1 MAWSSRTSSRGGRG
15 RLQHLMAQ
23 RYRILHLVTRLELG
37 GAQQNTLYCAT
48 HHDRSRFDVEVI
60 AGRGGFLDS
69 EASRIPDARVQ
80 LVDYLEHPISPA
92 SDLLA
97 VFKLR
102 DYFRRAEIDLV
113 HTHSSKA
120 GILGRLAAHLA
131 GVPAVVHTVHGWS
144 FNPTQPPML
153 RGAYLGLERLAAH
166 VTDKLIVVSGLN
178 RQVGLERGIGRAAQ
192 YTVLHSGI
200 DLDRYRSAP
209 SEDSGMRRE
218 LGFGSEHIVVGTL
231 SSMKPQK
238 APLDF
243 VRAAAAA
250 HACDERLRFVFAG
263 DGILRDQVEQLIDE
277 LGMGPVIRLCGWR
290 RDVTRLLAA
299 MDVFVLTSLFEGL
312 PRAVLQAMAAG
323 VPVVATA
330 VDGTPEVVAHRETGL
345 LVPPSRP
352 DAVAEGILTLLED
365 EALRSRCVAQAGARL
380 DGAFDIRRMVGDLED
395 LYLELLHR

>member
-1 MAWSSRTSSRGGRG
+1 MAR
-15 RLQHLMAQ
+15 
-23 RYRILHLVTRLELG
+23 RYKILHLVTRLELG

-60 AGRGGFLDS
+60 AGRGGFLDG

-80 LVDYLEHPISPA
+80 LVDYLKHPIAPV

-97 VFKLR
+97 VLKLR
-102 DYFRRAEIDLV
+102 DYFRNAKIDLV

-144 FNPTQPPML
+144 FNPTQPSVL
-153 RGAYLGLERLAAH
+153 RGAYVGLERMAAPLS
-166 VTDKLIVVSGLN
+166 DKLIVVSGLN
-178 RQVGLERGIGRAAQ
+178 REVGLQRGIGRAEQ
-192 YTVLHSGI
+192 YAVLHSGI
-200 DLDRYRSAP
+200 DLDCYRSVP
-209 SEDSGMRRE
+209 DDDQELRRE
-218 LGFGSEHIVVGTL
+218 LGFDPEHIVVGTL

-250 HACDERLRFVFAG
+250 HARDDRLRFVFAG
-263 DGILRDQVEQLIDE
+263 DGVLRDEVERLVGE
-277 LGMGPVIRLCGWR
+277 LGMGSVFRLCGWR

-299 MDVFVLTSLFEGL
+299 MDLFVLTSLFEGL

-330 VDGTPEVVAHRETGL
+330 VDGTPEVVSHNETGL

-352 DAVAEGILTLLED
+352 GAVAEAILTLVAD
-365 EALRSRCVAQAGARL
+365 EALRSRCVAQAAARL
-380 DGAFDIRRMVGDLED
+380 DRAFDIRQMVGDLED
-395 LYLELLHR
+395 IYLELLRR

>member
-1 MAWSSRTSSRGGRG
+1 
-15 RLQHLMAQ
+15 MAQ

-37 GAQQNTLYCAT
+37 GAQQNTLFCAN
-48 HHDRSRFDVEVI
+48 HHDRNRFDVEVI
-60 AGRGGFLDS
+60 AGRGGILDAD
-69 EASRIPDARVQ
+69 ASLIPDARVQ
-80 LVDYLEHPISPA
+80 LVDYLKHPIAPA

-102 DYFRRAEIDLV
+102 DYFREAQVDLV

-120 GILGRLAAHLA
+120 GILGRMAAHLA

-144 FNPTQPPML
+144 FNPTQSPML
-153 RGAYLGLERLAAH
+153 RGAYVGLERLAAR

-178 RQVGLERGIGRAAQ
+178 REVGLQRGIGRERQ

-200 DLDRYRSAP
+200 DLDRYRNVPADDP
-209 SEDSGMRRE
+209 GLRRE
-218 LGFGSEHIVVGTL
+218 LGFGPEHIVVGTL

-250 HACDERLRFVFAG
+250 HARDERLRFVFAG
-263 DGILRDQVEQLIDE
+263 DGVLRDQVERLIDE
-277 LGMGPVIRLCGWR
+277 LDLGPVIRLCGWR
-290 RDVTRLLAA
+290 RDVPELLAA

-323 VPVVATA
+323 VPVVATS

-345 LVPPSRP
+345 LVPPSSP
-352 DAVAEGILTLLED
+352 DAVAEGILTLVGD
-365 EALRSRCVAQAGARL
+365 EALRSRCVARAGACL
-380 DGAFDIRRMVGDLED
+380 DESFDIRRMVGDLEN